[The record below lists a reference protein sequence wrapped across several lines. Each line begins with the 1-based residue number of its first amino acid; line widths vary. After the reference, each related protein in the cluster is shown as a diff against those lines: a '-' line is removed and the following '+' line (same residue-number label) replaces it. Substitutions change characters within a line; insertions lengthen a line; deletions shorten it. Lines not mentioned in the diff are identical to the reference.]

1 MMKLEVV
8 YGVATSFRVGRLR
21 AQATGLFIA
30 APTIAA
36 GDFKIT
42 QDDGVGEDNV
52 DNIPTV
58 DTGTGDLL
66 WTISA
71 AEATAPSANGNYRI
85 MHAADAAGA
94 EWLDRDFRIVTTD
107 HQSAA
112 KPNGVQRQVTPD
124 ATPGAT
130 SFAVTDAALPS
141 TALGAGFINCVA
153 LVAVSD
159 VATDVT
165 PASTA
170 LITSYSK
177 TGDIGTFTYAG
188 GWNRVPTGTAAQIR
202 INLIAGAIGSV
213 EKLGSQAKAEVNAEA
228 DTALTDLDV
237 DGRLTT
243 TSAKKVLDLHM
254 GIMDQSTGQLDAG
267 SFAAGAI
274 AADGIAADALT
285 LAKFATDL
293 KARLLA
299 AVSVT
304 QIDAPEA
311 AAITGAVA
319 TDAGNAATGFEVDTS
334 VGTDVRVGVL
344 RLTSGAL
351 TGEARLVS
359 WTGTTIVVLSHSGMP
374 TALKQFSATPAD
386 AVTFEF
392 RPL

>member
-8 YGVATSFRVGRLR
+8 YGVATSFRLGRLR

-94 EWLDRDFRIVTTD
+94 EWLDRDFEIVTTD

-130 SFAVTDAALPS
+130 SFAVTDATLPS
-141 TALGAGFINCVA
+141 TPLGAGFINCVA
-153 LVAVSD
+153 LIVVSD

-177 TGDIGTFTYAG
+177 TGDVGTFTYAG
-188 GWNRVPTGTAAQIR
+188 GWNRVPTGTAANIR
-202 INLIAGAIGSV
+202 INLIAGAIGST
-213 EKLGSQAKAEVNAEA
+213 EKVGSQVDARLL
-228 DTALTDLDV
+228 TA
-237 DGRLTT
+237 
-243 TSAKKVLDLHM
+243 SAKTVLDLFAAAL
-254 GIMDQSTGQLDAG
+254 DQATGQLDPG
-267 SFAAGAI
+267 SFAASAI
-274 AADGIAADALT
+274 DLAALAADV
-285 LAKFATDL
+285 

-299 AVSVT
+299 SASVT
-304 QIDAPEA
+304 RVDAREA
-311 AAITGAVA
+311 AAIDGAVA
-319 TDAGNAATGFEVDTS
+319 TDAGNSATGFEVDTD

-359 WTGTTIVVLSHSGMP
+359 WTGTTIAVLSHSGMP
-374 TALKQFSATPAD
+374 TALKQFSTTPAD

>member
-8 YGVATSFRVGRLR
+8 YGVATSFRLGRLR

-71 AEATAPSANGNYRI
+71 AEATAPSANGPYRI

-112 KPNGVQRQVTPD
+112 EPNGVQRQVTPD
-124 ATPGAT
+124 DVPGAT
-130 SFAVTDAALPS
+130 SFAVTDATLPS

-153 LVAVSD
+153 LIVASD

-170 LITSYSK
+170 LITNYSK
-177 TGDIGTFTYAG
+177 TGDVGTFTYAG
-188 GWNRVPTGTAAQIR
+188 GWNRVPTGTDTTLR
-202 INLIAGAIGSV
+202 INLIAGAIGST
-213 EKLGSQAKAEVNAEA
+213 EKVGSQVDARLLTSTAKTVA
-228 DTALTDLDV
+228 DLFFAIL
-237 DGRLTT
+237 
-243 TSAKKVLDLHM
+243 
-254 GIMDQSTGQLDAG
+254 DQSTGQLDAG
-267 SFAAGAI
+267 SFAASSLPGQGAPTATPTLYEAI
-274 AADGIAADALT
+274 MYLFKAWRNKHTQTSSEYALYADDT
-285 LAKFATDL
+285 TTKDQE
-293 KARLLA
+293 A
-299 AVSVT
+299 AVTDDGTTLTRGEV
-304 QIDAPEA
+304 A
-311 AAITGAVA
+311 TGA
-319 TDAGNAATGFEVDTS
+319 
-334 VGTDVRVGVL
+334 
-344 RLTSGAL
+344 
-351 TGEARLVS
+351 
-359 WTGTTIVVLSHSGMP
+359 
-374 TALKQFSATPAD
+374 
-386 AVTFEF
+386 
-392 RPL
+392 

>member
-8 YGVATSFRVGRLR
+8 YGVATSFRLGRLR

-94 EWLDRDFRIVTTD
+94 EWLDRDFEIVTTD

-130 SFAVTDAALPS
+130 SFAVTDATLPS
-141 TALGAGFINCVA
+141 TPLGAGFINCVA
-153 LVAVSD
+153 LIVVSD

-177 TGDIGTFTYAG
+177 TGDVGTFTYAG
-188 GWNRVPTGTAAQIR
+188 GWNRVPTGTAANIR
-202 INLIAGAIGSV
+202 INLIAGAIGST
-213 EKLGSQAKAEVNAEA
+213 EKVGSQVDARLL
-228 DTALTDLDV
+228 TA
-237 DGRLTT
+237 
-243 TSAKKVLDLHM
+243 SAKTVLDLFAAAL
-254 GIMDQSTGQLDAG
+254 DQATGQLDPG
-267 SFAAGAI
+267 SWTNPPGLKKNTLIEDFSFPMRDADGALLTGLTVTVQIQKDGGAFAALTGAI
-274 AADGIAADALT
+274 AEIGTSGVYQVTTSPAI
-285 LAKFATDL
+285 
-293 KARLLA
+293 LA
-299 AVSVT
+299 AEMNADQVVIKAT
-304 QIDAPEA
+304 A
-311 AAITGAVA
+311 TGAVA
-319 TDAGNAATGFEVDTS
+319 T
-334 VGTDVRVGVL
+334 
-344 RLTSGAL
+344 
-351 TGEARLVS
+351 
-359 WTGTTIVVLSHSGMP
+359 VVQIYTEP
-374 TALKQFSATPAD
+374 
-386 AVTFEF
+386 
-392 RPL
+392 